1 MEPMIQI
8 KIILIIVFVLMVN
21 SSNCYSFDGNVVSN
35 ISNAYANKAAIYG
48 SALRVYAER
57 LFYWCLVLDVAYLGI
72 KSALGREQIAD
83 ILKQF
88 CLILLVAGFFFAVI
102 THYQEW
108 TGNIINGLKGI
119 GASIGSPSLDLSP
132 FSEGINVAKKILE
145 KVSITSPGES
155 LGFLIAAG
163 MIMVCFALM
172 TAQIIM
178 IKCESYIAMNAAV
191 ILLGFGGSSLLKDYA
206 VNTLR
211 YALSVAFKLFVMQ
224 LVMGI
229 GMSFIKD
236 FSKSSTELL
245 DLLVLIGA
253 AVVLLALVK
262 TLPEICAG
270 IINGSHTGSGS
281 ALMSTAGVVA
291 GAGLAMTGAVAGAT
305 ASIVRGAQ
313 TVREAS
319 RLASQQGNPGFAQTA
334 RNLWA
339 ANQAAR
345 QEKNS
350 HGSIGQRMSSI
361 MKDNL
366 AGATAVNESKREKGN
381 EEDWNQND

>member
-1 MEPMIQI
+1 MFVR
-8 KIILIIVFVLMVN
+8 ILAFAVGSLLLPVGVC
-21 SSNCYSFDGNVVSN
+21 SAFDGDVVN
-35 ISNAYANKAAIYG
+35 HIATAYSDRASVYG
-48 SALRVYAER
+48 TALRVYAER

-72 KSALGREQIAD
+72 RCVLSREQIAD

-88 CLILLVAGFFFAVI
+88 CMILLVAGFFLAVI
-102 THYQEW
+102 THYQDW
-108 TGNIINGLKGI
+108 TGNIINGLMGI
-119 GASIGSPSLDLSP
+119 GATIGSPDLDLAP
-132 FSEGINVAKKILE
+132 FSEGINVAKNIIA
-145 KVSITSPGES
+145 KVSITSPAES

-163 MIMVCFALM
+163 VIMVCFALM
-172 TAQIIM
+172 TAQIVL

-191 ILLGFGGSSLLKDYA
+191 LLLGFGGSSFFKEYA

-229 GMSFIKD
+229 GMSFVTD
-236 FSKSSTELL
+236 FSTSSTELI

-270 IINGSHTGSGS
+270 IITGSHTGSGS
-281 ALMSTAGVVA
+281 ALTSTAGAVA
-291 GAGLAMTGAVAGAT
+291 GAGLAMAGAAAGAT
-305 ASIVRGAQ
+305 ASTVRGAH
-313 TVREAS
+313 TVRDAA

-339 ANQAAR
+339 ANQSAR
-345 QEKNS
+345 RESNS
-350 HGSIGQRMSSI
+350 RGSIGQRMSSV
-361 MKDNL
+361 MKDSL
-366 AGATAVNESKREKGN
+366 DAAKIVNQEKP
-381 EEDWNQND
+381 EKQ